1 MKYLYFL
8 FIFSLF
14 WGCSSSKGSL
24 EGTICMIGNDPFTE
38 IAIQTDSITV
48 YRIEASKEIKEVLI
62 ENQGRQAKIIYT
74 KKDSSELPIK
84 IYVKGYQLLK

>member
-1 MKYLYFL
+1 
-8 FIFSLF
+8 
-14 WGCSSSKGSL
+14 
-24 EGTICMIGNDPFTE
+24 MIGNDPFTE

-84 IYVKGYQLLK
+84 IYVKEYQLLK